1 MAKGHSVRLPII
13 GTILSWPILFCPINL
28 QGLTLVQSG
37 GEKKGYVALIC
48 IYLFVSKDIKTSI
61 RNYKHGTFPFYSSF
75 IKVET
80 DLMCMRRNFS
90 FCVLSPN
97 KVSKKPKKKIFTG
110 SHPAPFFAL
119 VWQQKSLQ
127 LAKRC
132 FLEGFSYI
140 VMHVFWMGAG
150 RWCSERSVASV
161 PYPAVPCTF
170 PQHAALIHPGQ
181 WVRSRRCHCLL
192 FVHFSFF
199 FKCNGARKGS

>member
-1 MAKGHSVRLPII
+1 M
-13 GTILSWPILFCPINL
+13 
-28 QGLTLVQSG
+28 
-37 GEKKGYVALIC
+37 
-48 IYLFVSKDIKTSI
+48 SKDIKTSI

-97 KVSKKPKKKIFTG
+97 EVSKTEKKKYLQVHILPLFLHLCG
-110 SHPAPFFAL
+110 NRKVCSWLRDVSRRFFLHSNA
-119 VWQQKSLQ
+119 
-127 LAKRC
+127 C
-132 FLEGFSYI
+132 FLDGG
-140 VMHVFWMGAG
+140 WMG
-150 RWCSERSVASV
+150 CSERSVACV

-199 FKCNGARKGS
+199 LSVMVLEKAARGSDSV